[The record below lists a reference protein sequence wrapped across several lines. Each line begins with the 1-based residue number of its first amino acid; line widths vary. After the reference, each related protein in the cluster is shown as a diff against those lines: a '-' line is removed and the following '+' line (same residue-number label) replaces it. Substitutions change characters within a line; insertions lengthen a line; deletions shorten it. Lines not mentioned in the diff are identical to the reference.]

1 MAWAPSR
8 RRVRPDSEG
17 AASSGTRPSWRR
29 GWWCNGGVGSVVCG
43 GGKAPL
49 PVPGLDIAPP
59 PYTPS
64 SSVYGVVFNTR
75 RWLRDEDDEDGDVT
89 TVVMVIVIATMM
101 TITMMLIS
109 DNDNGDDGDNGDNDK
124 VMVTGVATFLP
135 KVLLVFA
142 SNDNPVNTLRIKPLY
157 YTHTLASG
165 STRSTI
171 PLISS
176 VCSGDDSFT
185 QP

>member
-1 MAWAPSR
+1 MY
-8 RRVRPDSEG
+8 G
-17 AASSGTRPSWRR
+17 A
-29 GWWCNGGVGSVVCG
+29 
-43 GGKAPL
+43 
-49 PVPGLDIAPP
+49 
-59 PYTPS
+59 
-64 SSVYGVVFNTR
+64 VFNAR
-75 RWLRDEDDEDGDVT
+75 RWLRAQDEDGDAT
-89 TVVMVIVIATMM
+89 TMMMVIVMATMLP
-101 TITMMLIS
+101 ITMMLIS

-124 VMVTGVATFLP
+124 VMVTGVGTVLP